1 MEKEINKE
9 WTKFYMEFADKLLQ
23 YKDNRQEFI
32 GIIKEIQN
40 INFPDI
46 DDIDPFSVF
55 GFFNR
60 GIHIGNKIKIFND
73 IKNKFDIKS
82 EVPNTTDG
90 VPELD
95 NRNSL
100 FFDPKEV
107 EKVDIDNLWN
117 IFEAAIN
124 YEKENTNENKEEFI
138 KAYNDALSIK
148 GVGKAKL
155 TMGLY
160 WIRPSKYIN
169 LDKKN
174 ENFVKDKLPDYYK
187 YVKST
192 QSPPN
197 AEEYLELCDE
207 LLKNMPITIDNL
219 KIENFVELSYY
230 AYTLV
235 TPPPGERKTHSY
247 SKEDFLKEVFIDE
260 IKYNEIKK
268 LLERKK
274 NIIFQG
280 SPGVGKTFLAKRLV
294 YSLLGEKDDSKIKM
308 VQFHESYSYEDFI
321 MGYKPTE
328 KGFELKDGVFYN
340 FCKMASADSGSD
352 YYFIIDEI
360 NRGNISKIFGELL
373 MLIESDKRENEKIIL
388 PYSTNEEFN
397 EGFYV
402 PKNLFIIGMMNTA
415 DRSIALIDY
424 ALRRRFAIID
434 IEPAFD
440 NPKFKEHLKYNKVDD
455 DLIKNIID
463 RFSELNK
470 TIDETL
476 GKGYAIGH
484 SYFCNRKNLNEN
496 DYKEIIN
503 YEIAPTLREYWFDNE
518 KIAEDK
524 IKKLLE

>member
-1 MEKEINKE
+1 
-9 WTKFYMEFADKLLQ
+9 
-23 YKDNRQEFI
+23 
-32 GIIKEIQN
+32 
-40 INFPDI
+40 
-46 DDIDPFSVF
+46 
-55 GFFNR
+55 
-60 GIHIGNKIKIFND
+60 
-73 IKNKFDIKS
+73 
-82 EVPNTTDG
+82 
-90 VPELD
+90 
-95 NRNSL
+95 
-100 FFDPKEV
+100 
-107 EKVDIDNLWN
+107 
-117 IFEAAIN
+117 
-124 YEKENTNENKEEFI
+124 
-138 KAYNDALSIK
+138 
-148 GVGKAKL
+148 
-155 TMGLY
+155 MGLY

-169 LDKKN
+169 LDVKN
-174 ENFVKDKLPDYYK
+174 EIFIKNKLPDYYK
-187 YVKST
+187 YVKSST
-192 QSPPN
+192 N
-197 AEEYLELCDE
+197 AEKYLELCDE
-207 LLKNMPITIDNL
+207 LLEKMPITIDNL
-219 KIENFVELSYY
+219 EIEDFVELSYY
-230 AYTLV
+230 AFTPVPPL
-235 TPPPGERKTHSY
+235 PPPLGPTPY

-321 MGYKPTE
+321 MGYKPADE
-328 KGFELKDGVFYN
+328 KSNKDFELKKGVFLN
-340 FCKMASADSGSD
+340 FCEMASADSGSD

-388 PYSTNEEFN
+388 PYSNEEFK

-402 PKNLFIIGMMNTA
+402 PENLYIIGMMNTA

-440 NPKFKEHLKYNKVDD
+440 NTNNNTKFKEHLKNKEVSEE
-455 DLIKNIID
+455 LIDKINKK
-463 RFSELNK
+463 FSELNK
-470 TIDETL
+470 TIDKTL

-484 SYFCNRKNLNEN
+484 SYFCNRENLNEN